1 MTRSTWRLPFRGG
14 SASSI
19 RSVNMTRPTLSLL
32 VIAEKA
38 RRAPSSAAR
47 ACLVWRRLPKMVDA
61 LASTTSMTVSSR
73 SSAKRF
79 TCGVPERAVTFQS
92 IVRTSSPGW

>member
-1 MTRSTWRLPFRGG
+1 
-14 SASSI
+14 
-19 RSVNMTRPTLSLL
+19 
-32 VIAEKA
+32 
-38 RRAPSSAAR
+38 
-47 ACLVWRRLPKMVDA
+47 MVDA

-92 IVRTSSPGW
+92 IVRTSSPG